1 MTDASDKANPWRFCT
16 APCMDWTDRHCR
28 YFWRLLSKRA
38 RVYTEMVTTGAII
51 HGDVE
56 RHLRF
61 NDEEHP
67 VALQLGGADP
77 TDLAHCAGIGES
89 YGYDEINLNCGCPSD
104 RVQNGQFGASLM
116 REPERVRDCVAA
128 MSERVDIPVTVKHR
142 LGLDDEESYDALA
155 DFVGTVAEGGCEVFI
170 AHARNAWLE
179 GLSPKENREIPPLRY
194 DWVLQLKA
202 DFPALT
208 FVLNGGITSI
218 EECGEHLKSFDG
230 VMLGRAAYQNPWLLS
245 DVDPLLFGDER
256 VSASRE
262 AACEQLY
269 SYIVEHERAGG
280 RPHHVLRHILGLYQR
295 QPGGKQFRRKLSISM
310 HGPNAN
316 ADVLKAAVA
325 VTQRPQPIQQTA

>member
-1 MTDASDKANPWRFCT
+1 
-16 APCMDWTDRHCR
+16 
-28 YFWRLLSKRA
+28 
-38 RVYTEMVTTGAII
+38 
-51 HGDVE
+51 
-56 RHLRF
+56 
-61 NDEEHP
+61 
-67 VALQLGGADP
+67 
-77 TDLAHCAGIGES
+77 
-89 YGYDEINLNCGCPSD
+89 
-104 RVQNGQFGASLM
+104 
-116 REPERVRDCVAA
+116 VAA

-142 LGLDDEESYDALA
+142 LGLDDEESYDALG

-170 AHARNAWLE
+170 AHARSAWLE

-245 DVDPLLFGDER
+245 DVDPLLFGDKR
-256 VSASRE
+256 VCASRE
-262 AACEQLY
+262 SVCEQLH
-269 SYIVEHERAGG
+269 SYIVEHEKKGG

-295 QPGGKQFRRKLSISM
+295 QPGGKQFRRELSIHM

-316 ADVLKAAVA
+316 ADVLKTAVA